1 MFMNITVIK
10 VIQFIFEN
18 YWAFSNRKWKNNI
31 FTKNL
36 ISIKNRKIGK
46 FFNSISLDAFQ
57 FVKLPLELI
66 KLILASIK
74 PHCASIK
81 PSQT

>member
-1 MFMNITVIK
+1 MNITVIK

-57 FVKLPLELI
+57 FVDNI
-66 KLILASIK
+66 ILYHSRGQK
-74 PHCASIK
+74 FRHK
-81 PSQT
+81 